1 MLNSIRTA
9 DLVVIILYMLGTAG
23 IGLYFARKN
32 NNTDEFFLGGR
43 NFPGWAIGL
52 SMIGTSISSVTF
64 LALPAAA
71 YVLDWRQST
80 PYLVLPFT
88 CTLAVIFFIPIFRK
102 GKITSAYQYLE
113 ARFGRP
119 ARLYGAI
126 CFLIGETIRLGVVL
140 FLVAIP
146 ISLMTGVNINLVIV
160 VAGLFIALYTV
171 IGGIDA
177 VIWTDVIQSI
187 VLWIGGLFVIF
198 FLCWKIPGGF
208 TQVIDTGMQFNKF
221 SFGPMTFD
229 LAKRTFPVLLFLG
242 MFNWLGMYA
251 ANQNVVQ
258 RYLAAKNTRE
268 ARKATIICAAGSLPT
283 WFAFYFVGTCLFVYF
298 RFFPNPEVAKMSADQ
313 VFPYYIINSLPAGIS
328 GLIIAGVLAAAMS
341 SLDSSMNSFS
351 SICTMDILRGFIVKD
366 KPDTYYM
373 RWARIFSLAAM
384 FIMIGGAMVFANV
397 PKESMVDLG
406 YIIGGLLIMF
416 VLSFFFLGFF
426 VPRVSNRSLWL
437 GFLCGSVA
445 NIYLLISYF
454 GLLPDAIT
462 PPVHVYWFKVVC
474 QTVMIA
480 SAVIISYLWPESKRN
495 LDGLTAF
502 NILKKSASTE

>member
-1 MLNSIRTA
+1 MEIRA
-9 DLVVIILYMLGTAG
+9 LDIAVIVIYMLGTAG

-88 CTLAVIFFIPIFRK
+88 CALAVIFFIPIFRK
-102 GKITSAYQYLE
+102 GRITSAYQYLE
-113 ARFGRP
+113 ERFGRP

-146 ISLMTGVNINLVIV
+146 ISLMTGININLIIV
-160 VAGLFIALYTV
+160 VSGFFIALYTV
-171 IGGIDA
+171 TGGIDA

-187 VLWIGGLFVIF
+187 VLWLGGIFVIV
-198 FLCWKIPGGF
+198 FLCWKIPGGV
-208 TQVIDTGMQFNKF
+208 TQVVDTGMQFNKF
-221 SFGPMTFD
+221 SFGPMTLD

-242 MFNWLGMYA
+242 MFNWLNMYA

-258 RYLAAKNTRE
+258 RYLAAKTTRE
-268 ARKATIICAAGSLPT
+268 ARKATIVCALGSLPT

-298 RFFPNPEVAKMSADQ
+298 RFFPNPEVTKMAADQ
-313 VFPYYIINSLPAGIS
+313 VFPYYIIKCLPAGIS

-366 KPDTYYM
+366 KPDEYYM
-373 RWARIFSLAAM
+373 RWARGFSILAM
-384 FIMIGGAMVFANV
+384 VIMIGGAIIFANV

-426 VPRVSNRSLWL
+426 VPRVGNRSLWL
-437 GFLCGSVA
+437 GFLCGTAV
-445 NIYLLISYF
+445 NIYLVMSYCNW
-454 GLLPDAIT
+454 LPEAIT
-462 PPVHVYWFKVVC
+462 LPVHVYWYQVVC
-474 QTVMIA
+474 QVVMIA
-480 SAVIISYLWPESKRN
+480 SATIISYLWPEPKRD
-495 LDGLTAF
+495 LDGLTALS
-502 NILKKSASTE
+502 ILKTPTPVE